1 MLTPK
6 LMLMISTLS
15 STAWLMALIIKFD
28 GTDSPSDE
36 TLYEKI
42 SAIGAIP
49 FSCPSAAI
57 IPVTCVPCPFVS
69 CGTVSLSTKSY
80 PFKNLD
86 VSS

>member
-1 MLTPK
+1 M
-6 LMLMISTLS
+6 MSTLS